1 MSILFPCGTARR
13 FMFLMQLVMPVLL
26 VGLVVTVR
34 FGVFFDYDVRAR
46 WMVAEYTV
54 GPILCCALAFTVWAT
69 TIHLAAFWTSWRT
82 VSVINIIAFG
92 WLLPV
97 LCLLVWSDPSGA
109 DLSFMLRLP
118 VHFYEFFTVVLVQLG
133 MVGALI
139 LSWSYLTLRT
149 LYLILTNQ
157 LVARMT

>member
-1 MSILFPCGTARR
+1 
-13 FMFLMQLVMPVLL
+13 
-26 VGLVVTVR
+26 
-34 FGVFFDYDVRAR
+34 
-46 WMVAEYTV
+46 
-54 GPILCCALAFTVWAT
+54 
-69 TIHLAAFWTSWRT
+69 
-82 VSVINIIAFG
+82 
-92 WLLPV
+92 
-97 LCLLVWSDPSGA
+97 
-109 DLSFMLRLP
+109 MLRLP